1 MAIGDRKEYYYDPQK
16 NQDHKCQ
23 AAQALARDNR
33 TPRGTDSRARKGNH
47 NDDIRLGG
55 RCRMNTITTVAAL
68 IMSAVGIGLA
78 AFSWG
83 REIGESEGYS
93 QGFRD
98 GQSSHF

>member
-1 MAIGDRKEYYYDPQK
+1 
-16 NQDHKCQ
+16 
-23 AAQALARDNR
+23 
-33 TPRGTDSRARKGNH
+33 
-47 NDDIRLGG
+47 
-55 RCRMNTITTVAAL
+55 MNTITTVAAL